1 MDRSW
6 MATVAGILN
15 IIAGVLALLGA
26 LALIF
31 VGAVTTTVPEM
42 TVETGDDLPLALV
55 SGLVWALV
63 ALSLIAAVL
72 AITGGV
78 VALRRTGWA
87 WPLVGAI
94 TALFTAMPLGVLA
107 LIFVVLAEKELRGGD
122 AAAAAEAPADEAPA
136 A

>member
-1 MDRSW
+1 MDKTW

-31 VGAVTTTVPEM
+31 VGAVTMTVPEM
-42 TVETGDDLPLALV
+42 TTETADDVPLALV
-55 SGLVWALV
+55 SGLIWALV

-72 AITGGV
+72 GIIGGV

-94 TALFTAMPLGVLA
+94 TALFTAMPLG
-107 LIFVVLAEKELRGGD
+107 I
-122 AAAAAEAPADEAPA
+122 
-136 A
+136 